1 MLACDAGGPGSI
13 PGLDM
18 FVSGCSSRGCMTL
31 VKSLH
36 NLLLCLL
43 RYLSILPLAQ
53 SEALPVL
60 QHLRQVEELRDE
72 LLHVAGG
79 HVAHHTPGGG
89 EAVEAPVSQVK
100 VPVLEPVLRI
110 HDILVLIPVRTR
122 GSMPLTN
129 GSGSCSFRH

>member
-1 MLACDAGGPGSI
+1 
-13 PGLDM
+13 
-18 FVSGCSSRGCMTL
+18 MTL

-36 NLLLCLL
+36 SLLLCCLW
-43 RYLSILPLAQ
+43 YLSILSLAQ

-60 QHLRQVEELRDE
+60 QHLWQVEELRYE

-79 HVAHHTPGGG
+79 HVAHHAPGGG

-110 HDILVLIPVRTR
+110 HDILVC
-122 GSMPLTN
+122 
-129 GSGSCSFRH
+129 GSGSGPADPCL